1 MHSALG
7 PADAD
12 VERCGVR
19 YHNEETFMSGII
31 LGHVLPLG
39 ERECIPC
46 SGGALPLKGEAL
58 AEYRKQLA
66 GDWQVAKE
74 QRLEKDFRFTDF
86 RGALA
91 FTNQVGELAE
101 RVSHHPDIRLSWGKV
116 GITLWTHK
124 IGGLSEA
131 DFVLAAKIDALP
143 R

>member
-1 MHSALG
+1 
-7 PADAD
+7 
-12 VERCGVR
+12 
-19 YHNEETFMSGII
+19 MSDII
-31 LGHVLPLG
+31 LGHVVSLAA
-39 ERECIPC
+39 RECVPC
-46 SGGALPLKGEAL
+46 AGGVQPLKGEAL
-58 AEYRKQLA
+58 ADYRKQL
-66 GDWQVAKE
+66 GSDWQFAKE

-91 FTNQVGELAE
+91 FTNRVGELAE
-101 RVSHHPDIRLSWGKV
+101 HVGHHPDIRLSWGKV

>member
-1 MHSALG
+1 
-7 PADAD
+7 
-12 VERCGVR
+12 
-19 YHNEETFMSGII
+19 MSGII
-31 LGHVLPLG
+31 LGHVLPLA

-46 SGGALPLKGEAL
+46 AGGVQPLKGEAL
-58 AEYRKQLA
+58 ADYQKQLG
-66 GDWQVAKE
+66 GDWQLAKE

-91 FTNQVGELAE
+91 FTNRVGELAE
-101 RVSHHPDIRLSWGKV
+101 HAGHHPDIRLSWGKV